1 MRRSTILLA
10 GALAGDSACVVL
22 SANSPWID
30 GTTPVRQRGAWT
42 IVAGA
47 P

>member
-10 GALAGDSACVVL
+10 GALAGDSAHFVL
-22 SANSPWID
+22 SANSTWID
-30 GTTPVRQRGAWT
+30 GTTPVRLRG
-42 IVAGA
+42 